1 MSNTIPMNN
10 TGNAAAAPQRVSVA
24 VSEPAG
30 QGANKVKAEPAAAL
44 DVIKTSVHDVSN
56 DAQTVREGGA
66 ELNQRMLDQLEEAA
80 RRLQQAVE
88 TTPTRLK
95 FSVDEVA
102 SRFVI
107 SVTDDE
113 TGEVIRQVPGEAILR
128 IAHSIEMMKGVLFD
142 KSL

>member
-10 TGNAAAAPQRVSVA
+10 TGSAAAASQSVPVA
-24 VSEPAG
+24 LPESAG

-44 DVIKTSVHDVSN
+44 DVIKTSVRDVSN
-56 DAQTVREGGA
+56 DAKSVREGGA

-113 TGEVIRQVPGEAILR
+113 TGGR
-128 IAHSIEMMKGVLFD
+128 S
-142 KSL
+142 KSKQAS